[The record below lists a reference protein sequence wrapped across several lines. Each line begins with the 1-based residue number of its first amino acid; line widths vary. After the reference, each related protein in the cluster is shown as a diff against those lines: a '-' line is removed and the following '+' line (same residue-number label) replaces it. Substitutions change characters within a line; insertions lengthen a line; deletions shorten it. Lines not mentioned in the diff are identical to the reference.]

1 MDYNALSKAVEF
13 VGCRAI
19 RSNIAEMTASEAMT
33 IYRRRQIIEQR
44 FDQLKNEVGGSRFE
58 ATESA
63 CRGKLFIYT
72 IAQSIRMRMLYTAHK
87 KPESDRTLSLPGN
100 SIRKVLLQLRS
111 AMATKHCSTNTFVL
125 GTVAKR
131 HRGALSLIGIEKLP
145 KTLCRK

>member
-1 MDYNALSKAVEF
+1 
-13 VGCRAI
+13 
-19 RSNIAEMTASEAMT
+19 
-33 IYRRRQIIEQR
+33 
-44 FDQLKNEVGGSRFE
+44 
-58 ATESA
+58 
-63 CRGKLFIYT
+63 
-72 IAQSIRMRMLYTAHK
+72 MRMLYTAHK

-131 HRGALSLIGIEKLP
+131 HRDALSLIGIEKLP